1 MPDDIYN
8 KCLAWPRRI
17 HIIFQMLVACKPANH
32 QAILIYL
39 ISLAQTGTKLNRS
52 IRLIFSLRN
61 IQVIALGGL
70 KIEQSQ
76 TSQDY
81 MLIILPRMCFYCIF
95 SPRSIVIIL
104 IVYACMV
111 KMYNKFFTRLSLY
124 LRTIK

>member
-8 KCLAWPRRI
+8 KCLAWPRRT